1 MEKRSDEYRLS
12 KAALTRMAQRQW
24 SSQIVDKKSWLNWS
38 FNQNFQ
44 KLKKK
49 SSKHYILHFYKKKM
63 QSLKIGRK
71 ERLTAMKDKMS

>member
-24 SSQIVDKKSWLNWS
+24 SSQTVDKKSWLNWS

-49 SSKHYILHFYKKKM
+49 KFQTLHTTFLQEKNAKPQDWQKGKVDSY
-63 QSLKIGRK
+63 
-71 ERLTAMKDKMS
+71 ER